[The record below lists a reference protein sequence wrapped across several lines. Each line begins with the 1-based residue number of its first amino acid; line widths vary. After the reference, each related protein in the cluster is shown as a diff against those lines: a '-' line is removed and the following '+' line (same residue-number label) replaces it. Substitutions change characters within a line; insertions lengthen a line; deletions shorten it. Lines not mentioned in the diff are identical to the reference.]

1 MNSAS
6 FKPKPIEKW
15 SVIVTQVEPSRN
27 NRDDIRVQS
36 DGFKF
41 FDRQEK
47 PKTSPASEGEKA
59 LKFAQDLLG
68 IFLLAFGAV
77 LLLGVLGLTKGGFI
91 SPLVL
96 ILKQSFGIGRFFVA
110 ISVFVAGASLL
121 LWRKSQARDVK
132 IGKVIMLEL
141 AFFLFLGV
149 LSCFVDMSESLAL
162 SVNKVRAGESLG
174 GIVGFGISIL
184 LVNLIGRIPAGL
196 ILLVLSVVL
205 FLFGSSQLA
214 NLERWAARKA
224 GLKQLPSGKAQSVAA
239 LQEPADLMALPERV
253 EDAPVEVVE
262 ETVIRRPRPVV
273 EKPQENVPEEV
284 VTRIRASS
292 RRAQEQKSKQQAAE
306 RHANLPPLSLLAA
319 DKIYTENQATIN
331 MNAGLIEQTLAE
343 FGVPAKVVGYRVGP
357 TITQY
362 AVEPGYLDKAGDD
375 KQKVRISQIS
385 SLSRDLALA
394 LKAERLRIEAPVP
407 GESYVGVEVPNTQV
421 STVRLRALLESP
433 EFLRVKSPLAL
444 ALGRDVSGAPVVS
457 DLSSMPHLLI
467 AGATNSGKS
476 VCIQAIALNL
486 IMNNHPD
493 DLRLVMIDPKRVE
506 LNRFNGLAHLIG
518 QVETNS
524 ERIMAVMRW
533 ATTEMDA
540 RYEKLEKVQARNL
553 DTYNNRMRKSGK
565 ETMPRIVIMIDEL
578 ADLMMSAGAEIENA
592 LVRLAQKARAVGMH
606 LIVATQRPSI
616 EVVTGL
622 IKANFP
628 TRIAFS
634 VASGVNSRVILDE
647 NGAEDLLGRGDML
660 FLHPSKGVPQR
671 AQGAMVSDKEIQ
683 NVMDWWAQ
691 NVGSTS
697 QSSLFDIASSDVS
710 QKSPEKSAEESE
722 TEEAPWEAI
731 VQEES
736 EKDSDEAIIQEAIAL
751 VRKQQRASASFL
763 QRQLR
768 IGYPKAAWLIDQ
780 LEARGVIG
788 EAQGGGRE
796 REILPEEDEEKE

>member
-1 MNSAS
+1 
-6 FKPKPIEKW
+6 
-15 SVIVTQVEPSRN
+15 
-27 NRDDIRVQS
+27 
-36 DGFKF
+36 
-41 FDRQEK
+41 
-47 PKTSPASEGEKA
+47 
-59 LKFAQDLLG
+59 
-68 IFLLAFGAV
+68 
-77 LLLGVLGLTKGGFI
+77 
-91 SPLVL
+91 
-96 ILKQSFGIGRFFVA
+96 
-110 ISVFVAGASLL
+110 
-121 LWRKSQARDVK
+121 
-132 IGKVIMLEL
+132 
-141 AFFLFLGV
+141 
-149 LSCFVDMSESLAL
+149 
-162 SVNKVRAGESLG
+162 
-174 GIVGFGISIL
+174 
-184 LVNLIGRIPAGL
+184 
-196 ILLVLSVVL
+196 
-205 FLFGSSQLA
+205 
-214 NLERWAARKA
+214 
-224 GLKQLPSGKAQSVAA
+224 
-239 LQEPADLMALPERV
+239 
-253 EDAPVEVVE
+253 
-262 ETVIRRPRPVV
+262 
-273 EKPQENVPEEV
+273 
-284 VTRIRASS
+284 
-292 RRAQEQKSKQQAAE
+292 
-306 RHANLPPLSLLAA
+306 
-319 DKIYTENQATIN
+319 
-331 MNAGLIEQTLAE
+331 
-343 FGVPAKVVGYRVGP
+343 
-357 TITQY
+357 
-362 AVEPGYLDKAGDD
+362 
-375 KQKVRISQIS
+375 
-385 SLSRDLALA
+385 
-394 LKAERLRIEAPVP
+394 
-407 GESYVGVEVPNTQV
+407 
-421 STVRLRALLESP
+421 
-433 EFLRVKSPLAL
+433 
-444 ALGRDVSGAPVVS
+444 
-457 DLSSMPHLLI
+457 
-467 AGATNSGKS
+467 
-476 VCIQAIALNL
+476 
-486 IMNNHPD
+486 
-493 DLRLVMIDPKRVE
+493 
-506 LNRFNGLAHLIG
+506 
-518 QVETNS
+518 
-524 ERIMAVMRW
+524 
-533 ATTEMDA
+533 MDA

-565 ETMPRIVIMIDEL
+565 ETLPRIVIMIDEL